1 MKVKQMT
8 FSSMIAA
15 IYFLLC
21 FVEQDFASGAIQC
34 RISEGL
40 TLLPLFFPEAIIG
53 VTLGCLIFNIVYGT
67 LFDIIFGTLA
77 TLLAGVITYFIG
89 KVIKNDYLKIL
100 IGGIPPI
107 IINALV
113 IPLILIFSYNSPD
126 NYFYLVL
133 TVGIG
138 QFIAV
143 YVVGFIIYFP
153 FKKMLTYFNI
163 N

>member
-77 TLLAGVITYFIG
+77 TLLARVITYFIG